1 MAFSRNFHF
10 FLELG
15 LIDAIMEF
23 LEPEKEILDEDIN
36 EFLKEDLALAEK
48 PLSKVATLRVSQGQ
62 KDFFDYL
69 HLSPLKVSTSGTVDC
84 VL

>member
-1 MAFSRNFHF
+1 
-10 FLELG
+10 
-15 LIDAIMEF
+15 MEF

-69 HLSPLKVSTSGTVDC
+69 HLSPLKVSRFIISAFIILTKIFYNQETKNKTLSGN
-84 VL
+84 

>member
-1 MAFSRNFHF
+1 
-10 FLELG
+10 
-15 LIDAIMEF
+15 MEF

-69 HLSPLKVSTSGTVDC
+69 HLSPLKVSRYICIHNINKNILLSRNEK
-84 VL
+84 

>member
-1 MAFSRNFHF
+1 M
-10 FLELG
+10 
-15 LIDAIMEF
+15 IDAIMEF

-69 HLSPLKVSTSGTVDC
+69 HLSPLKVSRYMC
-84 VL
+84 IHNINKNIL